1 MLHNLSNFA
10 RVGKGPALKAIGLQK
25 NYKEYYTEYQQL
37 DEAASGCF
45 ACPHYKYKS
54 FLEYMPREI
63 QENISHQCGS
73 CSKAVY
79 KTAYKSHIKYIN
91 EKNMYGYQPRL
102 KGNALKLLIT
112 YHFLSPSPR
121 GFISDVSEKELAE
134 FIKCDIKTIK
144 YSNEVLAKY
153 GYISYHEAG
162 WERNHISV
170 LLPEYNT
177 YHLTASEGG
186 RGYATISKELLQ
198 QILNIKDVN
207 QLRIYLRALMESDAS
222 SAAQVKLERSYEQLR
237 RYLPGYCKPN
247 VIKKA
252 LVTESDIFSV
262 ECENSKIVL
271 HLNAAYNTRQAK
283 LQLIEENRG
292 EMQSYITALNDMLDQ
307 YNLFQEQPNNEFDDL
322 TEQLRAYGINTY
334 IDTNKK
340 LTNNTYPP
348 VILKDNDYRD
358 LGLLSTT
365 YSLTVV
371 KQTMIE
377 IYNTYILPK
386 RPIESIGALTRTI
399 IKKEALFSK
408 AS

>member
-1 MLHNLSNFA
+1 MLLNLSNFA

-25 NYKEYYTEYQQL
+25 NYKENYIEYQQL

-45 ACPHYKYKS
+45 ACPHFKYKS
-54 FLEYMPREI
+54 FLEYMPQEI
-63 QENISHQCGS
+63 QENISHQCGN
-73 CSKAVY
+73 CSNAVY
-79 KTAYKSHIKYIN
+79 KTAYKPQIKYIN

-112 YHFLSPSPR
+112 YHFLTPSPR

-153 GYISYHEAG
+153 GYISYHASG
-162 WERNHISV
+162 WEKNHISI
-170 LLPEYNT
+170 LLPEYDT

-186 RGYATISKELLQ
+186 RGYATISKELLH
-198 QILNIKDVN
+198 QIMNIKDIN
-207 QLRIYLRALMESDAS
+207 QLRIYLRAIMESDAS
-222 SAAQVKLERSYEQLR
+222 SAPQVKLERSYEQLR

-252 LVTESDIFSV
+252 LVSQSDIFNV
-262 ECENSKIVL
+262 EYENSKVVF
-271 HLNAAYNTRQAK
+271 HLNSAYNTRQAK
-283 LQLIEENRG
+283 QQLTEENRC
-292 EMQSYITALNDMLDQ
+292 EIQSYITALNDMLDQ
-307 YNLFQEQPNNEFDDL
+307 YNLLQEHPDDDSGNL
-322 TEQLRAYGINTY
+322 SEQLRTYGINTY
-334 IDTNKK
+334 PDTNKERK
-340 LTNNTYPP
+340 NNTYPP
-348 VILKDNDYRD
+348 VLLKDNDYRD

-371 KQTMIE
+371 EQTISE
-377 IYNTYILPK
+377 IYNTYILTK
-386 RPIESIGALTRTI
+386 RPIESFGALTRSI

>member
-1 MLHNLSNFA
+1 
-10 RVGKGPALKAIGLQK
+10 
-25 NYKEYYTEYQQL
+25 
-37 DEAASGCF
+37 
-45 ACPHYKYKS
+45 
-54 FLEYMPREI
+54 
-63 QENISHQCGS
+63 
-73 CSKAVY
+73 
-79 KTAYKSHIKYIN
+79 
-91 EKNMYGYQPRL
+91 
-102 KGNALKLLIT
+102 
-112 YHFLSPSPR
+112 
-121 GFISDVSEKELAE
+121 
-134 FIKCDIKTIK
+134 
-144 YSNEVLAKY
+144 
-153 GYISYHEAG
+153 
-162 WERNHISV
+162 
-170 LLPEYNT
+170 
-177 YHLTASEGG
+177 
-186 RGYATISKELLQ
+186 
-198 QILNIKDVN
+198 
-207 QLRIYLRALMESDAS
+207 MESDAS

-252 LVTESDIFSV
+252 LVTESDIFNV

-322 TEQLRAYGINTY
+322 TEKLRTYGINTY

>member
-1 MLHNLSNFA
+1 MLLNLSNFA

-45 ACPHYKYKS
+45 ACPNFKYKS
-54 FLEYMPREI
+54 FLEYMPQEI
-63 QENISHQCGS
+63 QENISSQCS
-73 CSKAVY
+73 NCPKAVY
-79 KTAYKSHIKYIN
+79 KTAYKTHIKYIN

-112 YHFLSPSPR
+112 YHFLTPSPR

-134 FIKCDIKTIK
+134 FINCDIKTIR

-153 GYISYHEAG
+153 GYISYHAAG
-162 WERNHISV
+162 WEKNHISI

-198 QILNIKDVN
+198 EIMKIKDIN
-207 QLRIYLRALMESDAS
+207 QLRIYLRAIMESDAS
-222 SAAQVKLERSYEQLR
+222 SAPQVKLERSYEQLR

-252 LVTESDIFSV
+252 LVLQSDIFNI
-262 ECENSKIVL
+262 EYENTKVVL
-271 HLNAAYNTRQAK
+271 HLNAVYNTRQAK
-283 LQLIEENRG
+283 LSLIEENRS
-292 EMQSYITALNDMLDQ
+292 EMQSYITVLNDMLDQ
-307 YNLFQEQPNNEFDDL
+307 YNLLQENPDDDPANL
-322 TEQLRAYGINTY
+322 TEKLRLYGLHTY
-334 IDTNKK
+334 LDTNKK
-340 LTNNTYPP
+340 PKTNTYPP

-365 YSLTVV
+365 YSLSVV
-371 KQTMIE
+371 KQTVLE

-386 RPIESIGALTRTI
+386 RPIESFGALTRAI

>member
-1 MLHNLSNFA
+1 MLLNLNNFA

-37 DEAASGCF
+37 DETASGCF
-45 ACPHYKYKS
+45 ACPHFKYKS
-54 FLEYMPREI
+54 FLEYMPEEI
-63 QENISHQCGS
+63 QKNICHQCGS
-73 CSKAVY
+73 CPKAVY
-79 KTAYKSHIKYIN
+79 KTAYKTHIKYMN

-112 YHFLSPSPR
+112 YHFLSPNPR
-121 GFISDVSEKELAE
+121 GFISDISEKELAE

-144 YSNEVLAKY
+144 YSNEILAKY
-153 GYISYHEAG
+153 GYISYHATG
-162 WERNHISV
+162 WEKNHISI

-198 QILNIKDVN
+198 QIMNVKDIN
-207 QLRIYLRALMESDAS
+207 QLRIYLRAILESDAS
-222 SAAQVKLERSYEQLR
+222 SAPQVKLERSYEQLR

-252 LVTESDIFSV
+252 LVTKSDIFNV
-262 ECENSKIVL
+262 EYENSKIVF

-283 LQLIEENRG
+283 IHLIEENRG
-292 EMQSYITALNDMLDQ
+292 EIQSYITALNDMLDQ
-307 YNLFQEQPNNEFDDL
+307 YNLLQERPDDEIGDL
-322 TEQLRAYGINTY
+322 AEQLRANGINPY
-334 IDTNKK
+334 LDTNRK
-340 LTNNTYPP
+340 LSNTYPP

-365 YSLTVV
+365 YSLSVV
-371 KQTMIE
+371 KQAVLE
-377 IYNTYILPK
+377 IYNSYILLK
-386 RPIESIGALTRTI
+386 RPIESFGALTRTI